1 MRLLIS
7 VLSALAC
14 GERAPHTATGVAF
27 VQSATNLARSLQL
40 TEEDDSNWTEDD
52 IPDLEHMHLV
62 CHRHGCKEVKATLD
76 VIKIARKSAQAG
88 LAQCAKERSALA
100 ATLGKVS
107 QERGKV
113 EADLAACAANRTV
126 LEGKVA
132 ECGKHR
138 AEVEAALAKCATER
152 AALEKELKQCAEVD
166 RPAAEKALA
175 ECGRARAEL
184 EKQLKELEE
193 RLKNGAA
200 SRRRSSRRRKESL
213 VETNSTEED
222 LSDVESSEESGL
234 NAQIS
239 MIQSQLFSEK
249 VKQND
254 LTLALETYEEQ
265 LEAAAQAIKANDGQ
279 FDELTSKLISNSDDM
294 ATAQAALQ
302 QVQQDEE
309 SALAQSGS
317 LGDALAEISSRAETL
332 VAKEATAAADLHRSS
347 ISLAKTQSQLLSLL
361 MEDQTDL
368 EQQLVAEQEQTT
380 AKLAE
385 QRALLSHKEKENE
398 ECDDLRVEVI
408 TLAASVKATGKQLA
422 DCLETKKV
430 LNLKIAA
437 AQEATNKARAG
448 LQNCLRTKASL
459 TAALQECHDRC
470 AKTEKLLNE
479 CLARKKVL
487 KTKIKE
493 CHTARDLARS
503 KLKECLDKK
512 EELKTKIEALKAK
525 IAAMGL
531 LQDASSSDEELS
543 LASAV
548 HSVLGIMADID
559 NVEKEALRDSVAVA
573 GSQSKLARFDEGTS
587 AYLQTANNAFE
598 STQQAFA
605 QASEAL
611 AELQEEASTVAA
623 KLSEAGSDTDEAQA
637 EAQNAAAAAS
647 AN

>member
-27 VQSATNLARSLQL
+27 VQSATNLARSLQI
-40 TEEDDSNWTEDD
+40 TEEDD

-126 LEGKVA
+126 LEAKVA

-138 AEVEAALAKCATER
+138 AEVEADLAKCATER

-175 ECGRARAEL
+175 ECGRARAQL
-184 EKQLKELEE
+184 EKQLKDLEE
-193 RLKNGAA
+193 QLKNGAA
-200 SRRRSSRRRKESL
+200 SRRRSSRRRKASL
-213 VETNSTEED
+213 VETNSTEE
-222 LSDVESSEESGL
+222 SSEESAL

-239 MIQSQLFSEK
+239 MIQSQLFAEK

-294 ATAQAALQ
+294 ATAQAGLQ

-317 LGDALAEISSRAETL
+317 LGDAFAEISSEAETL

-408 TLAASVKATGKQLA
+408 TLAASVKSTGKQLA
-422 DCLETKKV
+422 DCLATKKV

-487 KTKIKE
+487 KTKINE

-512 EELKTKIEALKAK
+512 EELKTKIEELKAK

-559 NVEKEALRDSVAVA
+559 DVEKEALKDSVAVA
-573 GSQSKLARFDEGTS
+573 GSQGNLLHFDEGTS
-587 AYLQTANNAFE
+587 AYLKTANNAFE

>member
-1 MRLLIS
+1 MRLLVS

-40 TEEDDSNWTEDD
+40 TEEDD

-175 ECGRARAEL
+175 ECGRTRAQL

-213 VETNSTEED
+213 VETNSTEEH

-239 MIQSQLFSEK
+239 MIQSQLFAEK

-254 LTLALETYEEQ
+254 LTLALGAYEEQ

-279 FDELTSKLISNSDDM
+279 FDELTAKLLSNSDDM
-294 ATAQAALQ
+294 ATAQAGLQ

-317 LGDALAEISSRAETL
+317 LGDAFAEISSEAETL

-408 TLAASVKATGKQLA
+408 TLAASVKSTGKQLA
-422 DCLETKKV
+422 DCLATKKE

-487 KTKIKE
+487 KTKINE

-559 NVEKEALRDSVAVA
+559 DVEKEALKDSVAVA
-573 GSQSKLARFDEGTS
+573 GSQGKLLRFDEGTS

-611 AELQEEASTVAA
+611 ADLQEEVSTVAA

>member
-1 MRLLIS
+1 MYN
-7 VLSALAC
+7 
-14 GERAPHTATGVAF
+14 G
-27 VQSATNLARSLQL
+27 
-40 TEEDDSNWTEDD
+40 
-52 IPDLEHMHLV
+52 
-62 CHRHGCKEVKATLD
+62 VKAM
-76 VIKIARKSAQAG
+76 I
-88 LAQCAKERSALA
+88 
-100 ATLGKVS
+100 
-107 QERGKV
+107 
-113 EADLAACAANRTV
+113 
-126 LEGKVA
+126 
-132 ECGKHR
+132 
-138 AEVEAALAKCATER
+138 
-152 AALEKELKQCAEVD
+152 
-166 RPAAEKALA
+166 AAEKALA
-175 ECGRARAEL
+175 ECGRARAQL
-184 EKQLKELEE
+184 EKQLKDLEE
-193 RLKNGAA
+193 QLKNGAA
-200 SRRRSSRRRKESL
+200 SRRRSSRRRKASL
-213 VETNSTEED
+213 VESNSTEEL

-239 MIQSQLFSEK
+239 MIQSQLFAEK

-254 LTLALETYEEQ
+254 LTLALGAYEEQ

-294 ATAQAALQ
+294 ATAQAGLQ

-317 LGDALAEISSRAETL
+317 LGDAFAEISSEAETL
-332 VAKEATAAADLHRSS
+332 VAKEATAAADLHKSS

-385 QRALLSHKEKENE
+385 KRALLSHKEKENE

-408 TLAASVKATGKQLA
+408 TLAASVKSTGKQLA
-422 DCLETKKV
+422 DCLATKKV

-448 LQNCLRTKASL
+448 LQKCLRTKASL

-487 KTKIKE
+487 KTKINE

-559 NVEKEALRDSVAVA
+559 DVEKEALKDSVAVA
-573 GSQSKLARFDEGTS
+573 GSQTNLLHFDEGTS
-587 AYLQTANNAFE
+587 AYLTTANNAFE

-611 AELQEEASTVAA
+611 AELQDEVSTVAA

>member
-40 TEEDDSNWTEDD
+40 TEEDD

-107 QERGKV
+107 QERGKA

-126 LEGKVA
+126 LEAKVA

-138 AEVEAALAKCATER
+138 AEVEADLAKCATER

-175 ECGRARAEL
+175 ECGRARAQL
-184 EKQLKELEE
+184 EKQLKDLEE
-193 RLKNGAA
+193 QLKNGAA
-200 SRRRSSRRRKESL
+200 SRRRSSRRRKASL
-213 VETNSTEED
+213 VESNSTEEL

-239 MIQSQLFSEK
+239 MIQSQLFAEK

-254 LTLALETYEEQ
+254 LTLALGAYEEQ

-294 ATAQAALQ
+294 ATAQAGLQ

-317 LGDALAEISSRAETL
+317 LGDAFAEISSEAETL
-332 VAKEATAAADLHRSS
+332 VAKEATAAADLHKSS

-385 QRALLSHKEKENE
+385 KRALLSHKEKENE

-408 TLAASVKATGKQLA
+408 TLAASVKSTGKQLA
-422 DCLETKKV
+422 DCLATKKV
-430 LNLKIAA
+430 LNSKIAA

-448 LQNCLRTKASL
+448 LQKCLRTKASL

-487 KTKIKE
+487 KTKINE

-559 NVEKEALRDSVAVA
+559 DVEKEALKDSVAVA
-573 GSQSKLARFDEGTS
+573 GSQTNLLHFDEGTS
-587 AYLQTANNAFE
+587 AYLTTANNAFE
-598 STQQAFA
+598 STQQAFT

-611 AELQEEASTVAA
+611 AELQDEVSTVAA

>member
-14 GERAPHTATGVAF
+14 GERAPHTATGIAF

-40 TEEDDSNWTEDD
+40 TEEDENFSDT
-52 IPDLEHMHLV
+52 PDLEHMHLV

-76 VIKIARKSAQAG
+76 VIKTARKSAQAG
-88 LAQCAKERSALA
+88 LDKCAKERSALA

-126 LEGKVA
+126 LEAKVA

-193 RLKNGAA
+193 RLKNGPAA
-200 SRRRSSRRRKESL
+200 SRRRSSRRRKQSL
-213 VETNSTEED
+213 VETNSTEKL
-222 LSDVESSEESGL
+222 LSDEESSEESVL

-239 MIQSQLFSEK
+239 MIQSQLFAEK

-254 LTLALETYEEQ
+254 LTLALGAYEEQ
-265 LEAAAQAIKANDGQ
+265 LEAASQAIKANDAE
-279 FDELTSKLISNSDDM
+279 FDELTSKLVSNSDDM
-294 ATAQAALQ
+294 ATAQAGLQ

-309 SALAQSGS
+309 SALAQSDS
-317 LGDALAEISSRAETL
+317 LGDAFAAISSEAETL
-332 VAKEATAAADLHRSS
+332 VAKEATAAAELHRSS

-361 MEDQTDL
+361 MEDETDL
-368 EQQLVAEQEQTT
+368 EQQLVAEHEQAT

-408 TLAASVKATGKQLA
+408 TLGASVKSIEKKLA
-422 DCLETKKV
+422 DCLATKKELKV
-430 LNLKIAA
+430 KIAA
-437 AQEATNKARAG
+437 AQAATDKARAG
-448 LQNCLRTKASL
+448 LQKCLRTKASL
-459 TAALQECHDRC
+459 IAALQECHDRC
-470 AKTEKLLNE
+470 AKTDKLLEE

-487 KTKIKE
+487 KTKINE

-559 NVEKEALRDSVAVA
+559 NVEKEALKDSVAVA
-573 GSQSKLARFDEGTS
+573 GSQGKLLHFDEGTS
-587 AYLQTANNAFE
+587 AYLSAANNAFE
-598 STQQAFA
+598 STQEAFA
-605 QASEAL
+605 QASDAL
-611 AELQEEASTVAA
+611 AELHEEAAMVAA